1 MAEDDSETAEVHT
14 KVHLEKLVK
23 SKTSVPGSLL
33 ANLNGDPQYE
43 TLLNQAVTTL
53 PSSQTL
59 SSLALDIQPNQ
70 DQVTV
75 SWAVPAE
82 IS

>member
-1 MAEDDSETAEVHT
+1 MFWDHCLHFKGQILMPSD
-14 KVHLEKLVK
+14 
-23 SKTSVPGSLL
+23 
-33 ANLNGDPQYE
+33 DPQYE

-53 PSSQTL
+53 PSAETL
-59 SSLALDIQPNQ
+59 SSLTLDIQPNE

-75 SWAVPAE
+75 SWGVPAE

>member
-1 MAEDDSETAEVHT
+1 MFGDHCL
-14 KVHLEKLVK
+14 HLI
-23 SKTSVPGSLL
+23 VPILIPSD
-33 ANLNGDPQYE
+33 DPQYE

-53 PSSQTL
+53 PSAETL
-59 SSLALDIQPNQ
+59 SSLTLDIQPNE

-75 SWAVPAE
+75 SWGVPAE

>member
-1 MAEDDSETAEVHT
+1 MPSD
-14 KVHLEKLVK
+14 
-23 SKTSVPGSLL
+23 
-33 ANLNGDPQYE
+33 DPQYE

-53 PSSQTL
+53 PSAETL
-59 SSLALDIQPNQ
+59 SSLTLDIQPNE

-75 SWAVPAE
+75 SWGVPAE